1 MSQIT
6 RREFLKIFGLTAA
19 GAAAWKLGIP
29 ALSAGLVEVSVSR
42 MLMGTVV
49 NLTVVGEDRAE
60 AETAVAATLDEMRGL
75 ERVLSRH
82 QAESELSRLNRL
94 GLLDGASAPLL
105 AVLQQA
111 RQVSEQTAGAFDV
124 TVKPL
129 LDLYHT
135 AQRKGT
141 LPDGAALATVLP
153 LVDYRNLLI
162 GGSRVSFTQ
171 TGMRVTLDG
180 IGKGYIVDE
189 GTRVLRAH
197 GFQNVL
203 VEAGGD
209 LLAAGVKE
217 PGSPWTL
224 GVQPPRTRAG
234 GLVAR
239 FRLQDRAVA
248 TSGDYMQPFTPDFSQ
263 HHILDPRRGTSPPAL
278 SSASVVADT
287 ACRADALSTAVMV
300 LGPDEGLAL
309 VERLPGVEVL
319 LITKD
324 GDVRRSAA
332 FPSTT

>member
-6 RREFLKIFGLTAA
+6 RRQFLKIFGLTAA
-19 GAAAWKLGIP
+19 GAAAWKLGVP
-29 ALSAGLVEVSVSR
+29 ALNAGLAEVSVSR

-49 NLTVVGEDRAE
+49 NLTVVGEDRAA
-60 AETAVAATLDEMRGL
+60 AESAVAATLDHMREL

-82 QAESELSRLNRL
+82 QAQSELSRLNRA
-94 GLLDGASAPLL
+94 GSLDDASATLL

-111 RQVSEQTAGAFDV
+111 QLVSEQSGGAFDV

-129 LDLYHT
+129 LDLYQGAHKDG
-135 AQRKGT
+135 A
-141 LPDGAALATVLP
+141 LPDDAALATVLP
-153 LVDYRNLLI
+153 LVDYRNLRFD
-162 GGSRVSFTQ
+162 GRRVSLARP
-171 TGMRVTLDG
+171 GMQVTVDA

-197 GFQNVL
+197 GFPNVL

-224 GVQPPRTRAG
+224 GVQPPRSGAE

-239 FRLQDRAVA
+239 FHVQDRAVA
-248 TSGDYMQPFTPDFSQ
+248 TSGDYMQSFTPDFSQ
-263 HHILDPRRGTSPPAL
+263 HHILDPRRGISPPAL
-278 SSASVVADT
+278 SSVSVVADD
-287 ACRADALSTAVMV
+287 ACHADALSTAVMV
-300 LGPDEGLAL
+300 LGPEAGLAL
-309 VERLPGVEVL
+309 VERLPGVEAL

-324 GDVRRSAA
+324 GEVRRSSA
-332 FPSTT
+332 FPSLT